1 MNLRRRMGAI
11 LATVSLAAVAA
22 CSSPEQAPDTAGEG
36 ASASASDNADAA
48 IAKDLDRAVEAV
60 SKDYDAKVGVAIAAG
75 NQKISAGDK
84 GEGPAWST
92 IKVPIAIT
100 ALQDGADPSLVDLAI
115 KESDND
121 AAYALWSQVQWEE
134 GEASEAV
141 EKLLRE
147 HGSKASIEEGSF
159 GYATWPLQEQANF
172 GAQLPCIKEA
182 EYVHEVLNDIV
193 EWQNVGLSK
202 HTSTRAKSGWGLDEN
217 SDDYTFR
224 QFGVHEKDGKRVG
237 VALSV
242 IVEGEDYE
250 NGSAAI
256 DDLADDVLK
265 AIDKAIADEK
275 LEPDSTCKEA

>member
-1 MNLRRRMGAI
+1 MGAI

-22 CSSPEQAPDTAGEG
+22 CSSPEQAADTAGGGG
-36 ASASASDNADAA
+36 ASASASDTADAA
-48 IAKDLDRAVEAV
+48 LTKDLGRAVESL
-60 SKDYDAKVGVAIAAG
+60 SKDYDAQVGVAISAG
-75 NQKISAGDK
+75 EEKISAGDT
-84 GEGPAWST
+84 GDGPAWST

-134 GEASEAV
+134 NVASEAV

-147 HGSKASIEEGSF
+147 HDSKASIEADAF
-159 GYATWPLQEQANF
+159 GYSTWPLQEQANF

-193 EWQNVGLSK
+193 EWQSVGLSK
-202 HTSTRAKSGWGLDEN
+202 HASTRAKSGWGLDEN

-250 NGSAAI
+250 SGSAGI

-265 AIDKAIADEK
+265 VIDKAIEDGK
-275 LEPDSTCKEA
+275 LEPDSTCEDA

>member
-1 MNLRRRMGAI
+1 MGAI

-22 CSSPEQAPDTAGEG
+22 CSSPEQAADTAGEG
-36 ASASASDNADAA
+36 ASASVSAKADAA
-48 IAKDLDRAVEAV
+48 LTKDLGRAVESL
-60 SKDYDAKVGVAIAAG
+60 SKDYDAHFGVAISAG
-75 NQKISAGDK
+75 EEKISAGDT
-84 GEGPAWST
+84 GDGPAWST

-134 GEASEAV
+134 GVASEAV

-147 HGSKASIEEGSF
+147 HDSKASIEADAF
-159 GYATWPLQEQANF
+159 GYSTWPLQEQANF

-193 EWQNVGLSK
+193 EWQSVGLSK
-202 HTSTRAKSGWGLDEN
+202 HASTRAKSGWGLDEN

-250 NGSAAI
+250 SGSAAI

-265 AIDKAIADEK
+265 VIDKAIEDGK
-275 LEPDSTCKEA
+275 LEPDSTCEDA

>member
-1 MNLRRRMGAI
+1 MP
-11 LATVSLAAVAA
+11 LAAMVA
-22 CSSPEQAPDTAGEG
+22 CSSPEQATDTAGEG
-36 ASASASDNADAA
+36 ASASASDNANAA
-48 IAKDLDRAVEAV
+48 ISNDLDRAVKTV
-60 SKDYDAKVGVAIAAG
+60 SKDYDAKVGVAISAG
-75 NQKISAGDK
+75 EQKISAGDK
-84 GEGPAWST
+84 GEGPVWST
-92 IKVPIAIT
+92 IKVPIAIA

-134 GEASEAV
+134 GVASEAV

-147 HGSKASIEEGSF
+147 HGSKASIDDDGF
-159 GYATWPLQEQANF
+159 GYSTWPLQEQANF

-242 IVEGEDYE
+242 VVEGEDYE
-250 NGSAAI
+250 SGSAAI

-265 AIDKAIADEK
+265 VIDKSIEDK
-275 LEPDSTCKEA
+275 NLGPDSTCEDA